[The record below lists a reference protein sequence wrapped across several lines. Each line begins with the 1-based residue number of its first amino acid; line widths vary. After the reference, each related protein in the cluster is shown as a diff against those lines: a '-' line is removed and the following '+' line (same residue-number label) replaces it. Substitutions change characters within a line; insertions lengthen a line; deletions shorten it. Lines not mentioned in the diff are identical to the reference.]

1 MAIKFRI
8 GNLVVI
14 TTNDQDERPK
24 NVVEQELDAIASNVD
39 DLGSKIETKVKGWI
53 KNDRIFDGFRN
64 TYARVLLYVLG
75 LLTLI
80 WLGILAFNDP
90 ALTWWY
96 VGALLATVLAQQISV
111 RYVFS
116 NGDDE
121 LVDEYQAA
129 RRDKAYRIAYKN
141 LQSLVSSAL
150 VIAAIITWVPSD
162 VWRGNNEF
170 NWDFNT
176 VLTFDFSLTWNQAIV
191 IYAGVIALMNL
202 QKYWA
207 WGVKG
212 EPFRSK
218 DEPNE

>member
-14 TTNDQDERPK
+14 TTDDKDKRP
-24 NVVEQELDAIASNVD
+24 NSVVERELDELALQVD
-39 DLGSKIETKVKGWI
+39 DFGSKVENKITAWI
-53 KNDRIFDGFRN
+53 KNDRFFDGFRN

-80 WLGILAFNDP
+80 WFGALAFNDP
-90 ALTWWY
+90 SLTWWY
-96 VGALLATVLAQQISV
+96 VIAMLLTVLAQQISV

-116 NGDDE
+116 DDREE

-129 RRDKAYRIAYKN
+129 RRDRAYRIAYQN
-141 LQSLVSSAL
+141 LQKLVSAFLL
-150 VIAAIITWVPSD
+150 VAAILTLVPLD
-162 VWRGNNEF
+162 VWLGQTAF
-170 NWDFNT
+170 DWDFT
-176 VLTFDFSLTWNQAIV
+176 RLLDFDFALSIPQAIV
-191 IYAGVIALMNL
+191 IYAGVVALMNL

-207 WGVKG
+207 WGMKG

>member
-1 MAIKFRI
+1 MPIKFRI

-14 TTNDQDERPK
+14 TTEKQGNKEKGQVER
-24 NVVEQELDAIASNVD
+24 ELEALAINVD
-39 DLGSKIETKVKGWI
+39 DFGTKLESKITTWI

-64 TYARVLLYVLG
+64 TYARILLYVLG

-80 WLGILAFNDP
+80 WFGILAFND
-90 ALTWWY
+90 ASLTWWY
-96 VGALLATVLAQQISV
+96 VIALVLTVLAQQISV

-116 NGDDE
+116 DDKDE

-129 RRDKAYRIAYKN
+129 RRDRAYRIAYKN
-141 LQSLVSSAL
+141 LQSLVGLFLILTPLISWIPL
-150 VIAAIITWVPSD
+150 E
-162 VWRGNNEF
+162 VWTGQQEF
-170 NWDFNT
+170 DWDFSRLLN
-176 VLTFDFSLTWNQAIV
+176 FDFSLSWHQAIV
-191 IYAGVIALMNL
+191 VYAGVVALMNL

-207 WGVKG
+207 WGIKG